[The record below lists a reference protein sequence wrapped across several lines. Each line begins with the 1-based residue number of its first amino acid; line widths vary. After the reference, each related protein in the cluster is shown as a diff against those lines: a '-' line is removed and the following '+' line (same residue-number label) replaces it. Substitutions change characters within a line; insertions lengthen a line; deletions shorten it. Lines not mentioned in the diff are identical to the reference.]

1 MSDKL
6 KVIAKVDGSG
16 NAPGGSAAGCVIF
29 DEDGNVLKEKAIA
42 WGKST
47 NNIAEYKAVILG
59 IEVACSLEADEL
71 EILSDSQLIVNQIEE
86 NWNCE
91 DGSLAKLR
99 DIVHDL
105 ASSFDYV
112 SISWIPREQNSRADY
127 LAGQARKQYEGR

>member
-1 MSDKL
+1 MSERLKL
-6 KVIAKVDGSG
+6 IAKVDGSG

-59 IEVACSLEADEL
+59 IEVALDLEADEL
-71 EILSDSQLIVNQIEE
+71 EVLSDSQLIVNQVQE
-86 NWNCE
+86 NWKCE
-91 DGSLAKLR
+91 DDSLFKLR
-99 DIVHDL
+99 EIVHGL
-105 ASSFDYV
+105 ARGFDYV
-112 SISWIPREQNSRADY
+112 SISWIPREQNSRADF